1 MAIAGQK
8 GETLA
13 ADHHRVP
20 TTDFHHAEGAVCL
33 DLTDHKA
40 NFIHM
45 ACDHDARSISHFW
58 VAYPKNA
65 SQAVCD
71 HFIHMWSDLFA

>member
-1 MAIAGQK
+1 MAIACQK

-45 ACDHDARSISHFW
+45 ACDHDARSISHF
-58 VAYPKNA
+58 
-65 SQAVCD
+65 
-71 HFIHMWSDLFA
+71 